1 MSFGV
6 KRLTCIFWQKK
17 WGEMSFGVKRRRE
30 KCHGEKCLVGR
41 NVLHP
46 MIEGT
51 FGQLHYLIAQIFWLW
66 LEKLETLV
74 FEFWIYF
81 NGNRVPCLLFQ
92 MLLNFCN
99 LNPSFLKLSVS
110 TDTVCQKKTKF
121 FLIKLLKCLFLKI
134 RTKLLFFSVYQSL
147 KWYTFLFK
155 ISVILNLNTLYSVM
169 YAPFWVKFNLCF
181 NYSNFIIKFRRK
193 VAIFSISIKGKRE
206 NYHTFSLLRKLTSS
220 SIFFRDR
227 VELHYLNISSWIN
240 NGFSIQSLCLA

>member
-1 MSFGV
+1 MN
-6 KRLTCIFWQKK
+6 IWQKII
-17 WGEMSFGVKRRRE
+17 
-30 KCHGEKCLVGR
+30 
-41 NVLHP
+41 
-46 MIEGT
+46 IEGT
-51 FGQLHYLIAQIFWLW
+51 FGQLHYLITQNFWLW
-66 LEKLETLV
+66 LEKLGTLL
-74 FEFWIYF
+74 FEFWIHF

-193 VAIFSISIKGKRE
+193 VAIFSISIKGKRGTTIHFLYLE
-206 NYHTFSLLRKLTSS
+206 NWHLLPFSSEW
-220 SIFFRDR
+220 

-240 NGFSIQSLCLA
+240 NGFSIQSLCLIVYILLDFYLASLSL